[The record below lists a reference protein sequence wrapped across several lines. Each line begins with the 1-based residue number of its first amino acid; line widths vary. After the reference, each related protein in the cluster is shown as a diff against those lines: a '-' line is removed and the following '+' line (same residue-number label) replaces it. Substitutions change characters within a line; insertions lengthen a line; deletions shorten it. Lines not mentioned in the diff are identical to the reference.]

1 MLLVVALVT
10 KKKQEKGICLHSC
23 NFLIKLKHKI
33 KFLRYTLKRLI
44 VGKMKNSTFVDLNA
58 CY

>member
-1 MLLVVALVT
+1 MLHVVALVT
-10 KKKQEKGICLHSC
+10 KKKQEKGICLYSC
-23 NFLIKLKHKI
+23 NFLTKLKQ
-33 KFLRYTLKRLI
+33 KFLRYILKRLI